1 VTELRMAGLSVGR
14 RIHAAWQLPGT
25 RLGFWVHFASMAS
38 ATAFG
43 VLWGG
48 PYLEKGVGFTAAQA
62 GAVLMVGVAAST
74 LASPLVGSLI
84 GRRPVVRVPLALGV
98 CTATVAGWLVTVLA
112 LGDSP
117 PKAWVVALFVVMTL
131 GGPAS
136 MVAFALARDYNRAH
150 TLGTASGVVN
160 VGGFV
165 AAILV
170 SLGMGGVLDLTGG
183 TTPHNL
189 RLAVLVAVA
198 VQAAGAIRMAIWYRR
213 VRAVVHDR
221 ELAGEPVPVHV
232 VPHRW
237 DTPPLR
243 ERARTRRD

>member
-1 VTELRMAGLSVGR
+1 
-14 RIHAAWQLPGT
+14 
-25 RLGFWVHFASMAS
+25 MAS

-48 PYLEKGVGFTAAQA
+48 PYLEKGVGLTAAGA
-62 GAVLMVGVAAST
+62 GAVLMTGVAAST
-74 LASPLVGSLI
+74 IASPVVGSLI
-84 GRRPVVRVPLALGV
+84 GRRPAVRVPMSLGV
-98 CTATVAGWLVTVLA
+98 CALTVAGWLITVLA
-112 LGDSP
+112 FGDTP
-117 PKAWVVALFVVMTL
+117 PKPWIVVLFVVMTL

-165 AAILV
+165 AAIV
-170 SLGMGGVLDLTGG
+170 VALGMGWVLDLAGG
-183 TTPHNL
+183 TTPHSL

-198 VQAAGAIRMAIWYRR
+198 VQSVGGMRVAVWYRR
-213 VRAVVHDR
+213 VRAVLHER
-221 ELAGEPVPVHV
+221 ELAGQPVPVHV
-232 VPHRW
+232 VPRPW

-243 ERARTRRD
+243 EHAARRRRVSRSARSRR